1 MGEVKRRKRRAPTA
15 LRSGQCADAPQGASR
30 RISILEI
37 AHTSPTLAPS
47 VRLETLPMKHANLSL
62 FGLSIR
68 PYAPMLLALAFVGRA
83 AATDTLP
90 SEIAQNQL
98 PADTVRVDIM
108 EGMPDQTSW
117 NFKTPEPSETYF
129 EPAFGFSAMPS
140 KYSASGVKADRG
152 QPFLFR
158 ASGKVRLPAGE
169 HRLLLR
175 ARTGARLH
183 VDGQLVLSTRFPNL
197 TADGHEDVPEVP
209 VAAAPD
215 IRYLRPGHFESITN
229 FAADGG
235 EHVFVLEAL
244 VGTKGRRP
252 ELGELCVSVATG
264 EGQSFA
270 LLSPKH
276 AFPLTES
283 GWADYAAER
292 QAHWKSE
299 DARRRVAAAAEESAY
314 WAKRH
319 ALARRLP
326 GPSQAKS
333 SIDDFIATRLA
344 TAKVTA
350 APILDDH
357 AFLRRVTLDTIGT
370 VPTPA
375 QMDAFLRDPSAKR
388 RANAIDRL
396 LGHPGWA
403 DHWVSYWQDVLAEN
417 PGILKPMLN
426 NTGPFRWWIHE
437 SFADNK
443 PMDRFATE
451 LILMEGS
458 GYYGGP
464 AGFGMASE
472 NDVPM
477 AQKAQIVAQAFM
489 GMQMQCARCHDA
501 PYHDFKQK
509 DLFSLAAML
518 RREPQAVPLSSSIP
532 TNANIVVGR
541 VVNVTL
547 KPGSKVEPAWPF
559 HDVMTNDIAEGVLRD
574 PNDAREKLAALITDP
589 RNQRFARV
597 IVNRLWKRY
606 LGWGIVEP
614 VDDWETAQPSH
625 PELLDH
631 LARELVAH
639 DYDLKH
645 VARLILN
652 SETYQREARPDGARE
667 SKPAE
672 RLFASPARRRMT
684 AEQVVDSLFAAVGK
698 LFDSEEMNLD
708 VDGRRPVKDFNNLGI
723 PAHGWEFTSLSNER
737 DRPAL
742 AMPKAQAIVDTL
754 TTFGWR
760 ESRQSPQTV
769 RDHSPNILQPAALAN
784 GLLGNGRVTRLSD
797 DSAITALA
805 LEDRPLPDLIRAV
818 FLRVLSR
825 PPTGAELNASSEVLA
840 DGYADRR
847 LKPSGSQAHRAS
859 VPARAVSWAN
869 HLNPEATRIK
879 QELERQARAGDPPTD
894 WLRADWRERMED
906 LLWSLVNS
914 PEFVFVP

>member
-1 MGEVKRRKRRAPTA
+1 MNAPA
-15 LRSGQCADAPQGASR
+15 RSDRFCLGNQTLIPYPASVY
-30 RISILEI
+30 L
-37 AHTSPTLAPS
+37 TS
-47 VRLETLPMKHANLSL
+47 TLPMKHASL
-62 FGLSIR
+62 TLVRVSLR
-68 PYAPMLLALAFVGRA
+68 HSAAAWLALAAIGQAVSA
-83 AATDTLP
+83 DTFPVSIAP
-90 SEIAQNQL
+90 SEL
-98 PADTVRVDIM
+98 PADAVRVEILED
-108 EGMPDQTSW
+108 MPDQTSW
-117 NFKTPEPSETYF
+117 SFEYPAAAGTYL

-140 KYSASGVKADRG
+140 KYSARGVKMDRG

-158 ASGKVRLPAGE
+158 ATGKVRLPTGE

-175 ARTGARLH
+175 ARTGSRLY
-183 VDGQLVLSTRFPNL
+183 VDGQLVLSTRFPNI
-197 TADGHEDVPEVP
+197 TADGHEDVPELP

-215 IRYLRPGHFESITN
+215 IRHLRPGHFESVTN
-229 FAADGG
+229 FAADGH

-252 ELGELCVSVATG
+252 ELGELCVGTSAG
-264 EGQSFA
+264 EGESFT
-270 LLSPKH
+270 LLGPRRRI
-276 AFPLTES
+276 PLTEDS
-283 GWADYAAER
+283 WSAYEAER
-292 QAHWKSE
+292 RAHWKAE
-299 DARRRVAAAAEESAY
+299 DARRRFAVSAEESAY

-319 ALARRLP
+319 ELARQFA
-326 GPSQAKS
+326 GPPQLRS
-333 SIDDFIATRLA
+333 SVDDFINTKLSA
-344 TAKVTA
+344 AKM
-350 APILDDH
+350 APAPPAGDY
-357 AFLRRVTLDTIGT
+357 AFLRRVTLDVIGT
-370 VPTPA
+370 VPTPG
-375 QMDAFLRDPSAKR
+375 QIDTFIRDKSKDR
-388 RANAIDRL
+388 RVNAIDRL
-396 LGHPGWA
+396 LQHPGWA

-477 AQKAQIVAQAFM
+477 AQKAQIIAQAFL

-518 RREPQAVPLSSSIP
+518 RREPQPVPLSSSIP
-532 TNANIVVGR
+532 TNANIVIGR

-559 HDVMTNDIAEGVLRD
+559 HAVMNGNLAEGVLRNVND
-574 PNDAREKLAALITDP
+574 PREKLAALITDS
-589 RNQRFARV
+589 RNERFARV

-606 LGWGIVEP
+606 FGWGIVEP
-614 VDDWETAQPSH
+614 VDDWETARPSN
-625 PELLDH
+625 PELLDY
-631 LARELVAH
+631 LARELVTH

-652 SETYQREARPDGARE
+652 SQAYQREVRPDGSSER
-667 SKPAE
+667 KPAE

-684 AEQVVDSLFAAVGK
+684 AEQAVDSLFTAVGK
-698 LFDSEEMNLD
+698 QFNSEEMNLD
-708 VDGRRPVKDFNNLGI
+708 VDGRRPVKDFNNLGT
-723 PAHGWEFTSLSNER
+723 PTHGWEFASLSNER

-742 AMPKAQAIVDTL
+742 AMPKAQPIMDAL

-769 RDHSPNILQPAALAN
+769 RDHSPNVLQPAALAN
-784 GLLGNGRVTRLSD
+784 GLLGNGRIARLSD

-805 LEDRPLPDLIRAV
+805 LEDHPLPHLIRAV

-825 PPTGAELNASSEVLA
+825 PPTDAELKAVAGVLS

-847 LKPSGSQAHRAS
+847 LKPSGSQARNGPAL
-859 VPARAVSWAN
+859 ARAVSWAN

-894 WLRADWRERMED
+894 RLRAEWRERMED
-906 LLWSLVNS
+906 VLWSLVNS
-914 PEFVFVP
+914 PEFLFVP

>member
-1 MGEVKRRKRRAPTA
+1 MKPK
-15 LRSGQCADAPQGASR
+15 SHGASR
-30 RISILEI
+30 SPFQLHAKVLLGVMLVTSALAETPLPAMPPGELPEKDVRVQILE
-37 AHTSPTLAPS
+37 
-47 VRLETLPMKHANLSL
+47 
-62 FGLSIR
+62 SI
-68 PYAPMLLALAFVGRA
+68 
-83 AATDTLP
+83 
-90 SEIAQNQL
+90 
-98 PADTVRVDIM
+98 
-108 EGMPDQTSW
+108 PDQTSW
-117 NFKTPEPSETYF
+117 DFKAPAPTETYL

-140 KYSASGVKADRG
+140 KYSARGVRMDRG

-158 ASGKVRLPAGE
+158 AAGKVRLPAGE

-175 ARTGARLH
+175 ARTGSRLF

-209 VAAAPD
+209 AAAAPN
-215 IRYLRPGHFESITN
+215 IRYLRPGHFESVTN
-229 FAADGG
+229 FVADGR

-252 ELGELCVSVATG
+252 ELGELCVSVSPRDG
-264 EGQSFA
+264 ETFA
-270 LLSPKH
+270 LLSPNREIQ
-276 AFPLTES
+276 LTED
-283 GWADYAAER
+283 GWADYATER
-292 QAHWKSE
+292 RVHWTSE
-299 DARRRVAAAAEESAY
+299 DTKRRAIASAGQAAY

-319 ALARRLP
+319 ELARKFVQSESRHANSSVDEFITARLVA
-326 GPSQAKS
+326 AKATPAPLT
-333 SIDDFIATRLA
+333 DDY
-344 TAKVTA
+344 
-350 APILDDH
+350 
-357 AFLRRVTLDTIGT
+357 AFLRRITLDTIGT
-370 VPTPA
+370 VPTPE
-375 QMDAFLRDPSAKR
+375 QIDAFLRDRSQNR
-388 RANAIDRL
+388 RANAIERL

-437 SFADNK
+437 SFTDNK

-477 AQKAQIVAQAFM
+477 AQKAQIVAQAFL

-518 RREPQAVPLSSSIP
+518 KREPQQVPLSSSIP

-541 VVNVTL
+541 VVKVTL

-559 HDVMTNDIAEGVLRD
+559 HDIMTNNIAKGVLRD
-574 PNDAREKLAALITDP
+574 PNDSREKLAALITDP
-589 RNQRFARV
+589 RNARFARV
-597 IVNRLWKRY
+597 IVNRIWKRY

-625 PELLDH
+625 PELLDL
-631 LARELVAH
+631 LARELIAH

-652 SETYQREARPDGARE
+652 SQTYQRESRPDGSLEA
-667 SKPAE
+667 KADE
-672 RLFASPARRRMT
+672 RLFAAPARRRMT

-698 LFDSEEMNLD
+698 QFDSEEMNLD
-708 VDGRRPVKDFNNLGI
+708 VDGRRPVKDFNNLGT

-742 AMPKAQAIVDTL
+742 AMPKAQPIVDTL
-754 TTFGWR
+754 ATFGWR

-769 RDHSPNILQPAALAN
+769 REHAPNVLQPAALAN
-784 GLLGNGRVTRLSD
+784 GVLGNGRITRLSD
-797 DSAITALA
+797 DSAITSLA
-805 LEDRPLPDLIRAV
+805 LEDKPLPDLLRAV

-825 PPTGAELNASSEVLA
+825 PPTEAELKASSNLLE

-847 LKPSGSQAHRAS
+847 LKPSGSQAHKAS
-859 VPARAVSWAN
+859 APARAVSWAN
-869 HLNPEATRIK
+869 HLNPEATKIK

-894 WLRADWRERMED
+894 RLSADWRERMED
-906 LLWSLVNS
+906 VLWSLVNS
-914 PEFVFVP
+914 PEFVVVP